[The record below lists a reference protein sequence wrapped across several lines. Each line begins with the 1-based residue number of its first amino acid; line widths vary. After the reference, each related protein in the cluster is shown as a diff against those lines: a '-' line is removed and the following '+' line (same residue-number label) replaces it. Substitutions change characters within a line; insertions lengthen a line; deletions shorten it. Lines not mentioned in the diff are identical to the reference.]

1 MALMQGE
8 PPPRIVA
15 MRFSIEPRSRDALI
29 LIAILTPFF
38 AVGGM
43 ASIPF
48 LPHGCLQ
55 WIGTFAAGAFVSFLL
70 VRRFYSKLH

>member
-8 PPPRIVA
+8 PPPRVLG
-15 MRFSIEPRSRDALI
+15 MTFSIEPRSRDAVI

-38 AVGGM
+38 AVGGI

-48 LPHGCLQ
+48 VPHGCLQ
-55 WIGTFAAGAFVSFLL
+55 WLGTFAASALVSFLV

>member
-1 MALMQGE
+1 
-8 PPPRIVA
+8 
-15 MRFSIEPRSRDALI
+15 
-29 LIAILTPFF
+29 
-38 AVGGM
+38 VGGM

-55 WIGTFAAGAFVSFLL
+55 WLGTFAAGAFVSFLL